1 MTTPA
6 PSTTH
11 LRSDAI
17 AVAMT
22 GAWLLIVRAAL
33 ECPWGFMPRPTP
45 GGVNVGIVFNPI
57 DTWFYLSWVQQ
68 YLAGE
73 WHAGLLYTTEPHL
86 ALLWLFPLWTVGHI
100 AAWTGWSPIGVFNVA
115 GYAGALASVCF
126 FRRAARAID
135 LSPSACDWATTVLLL
150 GSGGSWLFHAL
161 HRLGWA
167 IEVHG
172 GELDYLDLFPS
183 TTMHV
188 YAYHALGLAM
198 LTALWWCVAE
208 LEKRL
213 RERWGARR
221 WVLAVVVVALLLGFS
236 RPYEPAAFLAAYAL
250 KTAGCWLRRRN
261 DSDSWRA
268 CYFSVRLV
276 AAALAPG
283 LAWTAYV
290 ALQPF
295 WGTFAHQA
303 LALGQ
308 SRAGWLAAFG
318 GLWILAAVG
327 IRPALR
333 LPSSQGL
340 LPVIAVAL
348 SLVVLA
354 GLASIQIKLASG
366 LFVGVALVGGLGAET
381 IVCWLRQ
388 RLSSVWVVVV
398 GAAVLAVALGTGS
411 LAMNLLAIRL
421 KGPALLDPELIST
434 ARAIPIISRH
444 RPPVVLT
451 DSRVGNILPGLIGAR
466 VWAGHWAI
474 TDRFAAKQLETRRAG
489 LDPEFPPDNS
499 ASLGHPLLRI
509 VTDTRFDYALLDQRC
524 ARAIEMLKSH
534 GWTPF
539 YRTEHWMLLR
549 APSSPACAR

>member
-1 MTTPA
+1 MA
-6 PSTTH
+6 S
-11 LRSDAI
+11 
-17 AVAMT
+17 
-22 GAWLLIVRAAL
+22 LL
-33 ECPWGFMPRPTP
+33 
-45 GGVNVGIVFNPI
+45 
-57 DTWFYLSWVQQ
+57 
-68 YLAGE
+68 
-73 WHAGLLYTTEPHL
+73 
-86 ALLWLFPLWTVGHI
+86 
-100 AAWTGWSPIGVFNVA
+100 
-115 GYAGALASVCF
+115 
-126 FRRAARAID
+126 
-135 LSPSACDWATTVLLL
+135 
-150 GSGGSWLFHAL
+150 
-161 HRLGWA
+161 
-167 IEVHG
+167 
-172 GELDYLDLFPS
+172 
-183 TTMHV
+183 
-188 YAYHALGLAM
+188 
-198 LTALWWCVAE
+198 
-208 LEKRL
+208 
-213 RERWGARR
+213 
-221 WVLAVVVVALLLGFS
+221 
-236 RPYEPAAFLAAYAL
+236 
-250 KTAGCWLRRRN
+250 
-261 DSDSWRA
+261 
-268 CYFSVRLV
+268 FSVRLV
-276 AAALAPG
+276 AQLWLRDCLDGLCCPAAVL
-283 LAWTAYV
+283 
-290 ALQPF
+290 
-295 WGTFAHQA
+295 GTFAHQA

-318 GLWILAAVG
+318 ACGSWRPLESARPCACRHRKVCFLSSRSRYPLW
-327 IRPALR
+327 
-333 LPSSQGL
+333 
-340 LPVIAVAL
+340 
-348 SLVVLA
+348 VLA

-366 LFVGVALVGGLGAET
+366 LFVGVALVGGLARET

-549 APSSPACAR
+549 APSSRLAPVELHRRIPPLASIVIPAFNRMAPLRLTLGSAQAAAKALDAPAEIISLTTARSRRWRRLWAAIQSRSE